1 MVRDALVGSKQ
12 VFIVHFIQRFPGFD
26 SSEEAGLGQVG
37 GGVVCAWQVRPMV
50 RRCQAGSWS
59 DTLSPLK
66 HPLFLAGGCVPLL
79 WGCKG
84 SSCFD
89 VSFLGAINRQGSEE
103 DFVGGWW
110 GGSNCEASSCVVLQG
125 PCAGAIALGQALL
138 DASISSCWADLAL
151 FLGKHVLS

>member
-59 DTLSPLK
+59 DTPSPLK
-66 HPLFLAGGCVPLL
+66 HPFP
-79 WGCKG
+79 
-84 SSCFD
+84 
-89 VSFLGAINRQGSEE
+89 
-103 DFVGGWW
+103 GWW
-110 GGSNCEASSCVVLQG
+110 MCS
-125 PCAGAIALGQALL
+125 IALGLQREQLY
-138 DASISSCWADLAL
+138 
-151 FLGKHVLS
+151 